1 MNLSAVQRDL
11 YTLLTTLSATSVERR
26 GLPLLW
32 QREAR
37 YLDDDQR
44 EMLRKELRFSTS
56 RISELVQAHRSDLS
70 DSDSRLLAYSILA
83 VFSSS
88 SSHRISMPPR
98 QMEALLFD
106 LSARVSL
113 SPIGFADPRRSRCAH
128 RGHLHTRFATRTTTD
143 CGDSTVRRTRVSN
156 GEQRGHRRGLRHDR
170 PERVQPFRYKA
181 RHSVHGNHPWF
192 RPT

>member
-1 MNLSAVQRDL
+1 MKPGIW
-11 YTLLTTLSATSVERR
+11 TTTNERCCVKSCGSV
-26 GLPLLW
+26 PP
-32 QREAR
+32 
-37 YLDDDQR
+37 
-44 EMLRKELRFSTS
+44 

-98 QMEALLFD
+98 QMEATAVRPFG
-106 LSARVSL
+106 ACFPVPHRVR
-113 SPIGFADPRRSRCAH
+113 GPRRSRCAH

-192 RPT
+192 RPTVTLP